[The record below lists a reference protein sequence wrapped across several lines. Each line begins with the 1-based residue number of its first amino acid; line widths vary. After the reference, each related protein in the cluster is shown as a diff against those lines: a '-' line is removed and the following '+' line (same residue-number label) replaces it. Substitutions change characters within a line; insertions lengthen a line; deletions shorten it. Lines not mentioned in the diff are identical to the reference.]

1 MKQSHTR
8 KAWLWLNGLSVSK
21 LLSKADT
28 KLKWHFHPPMG
39 QSAIMNIQNMH
50 IIIAATFRFQSHLLA
65 FTSQQR
71 YIWFHLCPQ
80 NMYPL
85 QFRPSTYHPVDSNQF
100 SNNNNVRERGEVEK
114 QNKKQNHA
122 SLNAI
127 DPIAPAASVA
137 PDSRYFL
144 QLCHSVSQEI
154 FLPICAQFV
163 SPPVIHHDRHTI
175 ELFPPQLN
183 PNNEVWDLPI

>member
-28 KLKWHFHPPMG
+28 KLKWHFHPPLG
-39 QSAIMNIQNMH
+39 QSAITNIQNMH

-71 YIWFHLCPQ
+71 YIWFHVCPQ

-85 QFRPSTYHPVDSNQF
+85 QFRPSTYHPSRHKPIFKQQQCTWKRRSRETKQKTKSCLLERYSSNSTGCKCSSWFQIL
-100 SNNNNVRERGEVEK
+100 SAALLQCERG
-114 QNKKQNHA
+114 NLPPNLCTI
-122 SLNAI
+122 SFNPC
-127 DPIAPAASVA
+127 DPSW
-137 PDSRYFL
+137 
-144 QLCHSVSQEI
+144 
-154 FLPICAQFV
+154 
-163 SPPVIHHDRHTI
+163 SPYNWIVPTTA
-175 ELFPPQLN
+175 ESK
-183 PNNEVWDLPI
+183 

>member
-1 MKQSHTR
+1 
-8 KAWLWLNGLSVSK
+8 
-21 LLSKADT
+21 
-28 KLKWHFHPPMG
+28 
-39 QSAIMNIQNMH
+39 MNIQNMH
-50 IIIAATFRFQSHLLA
+50 IIIAATFGFQSHLLA

-71 YIWFHLCPQ
+71 YIWFHVCLQ

-114 QNKKQNHA
+114 QNNKQNHA

-144 QLCHSVSQEI
+144 QLCHSVNEEI
-154 FLPICAQFV
+154 LLPICAQFV

-183 PNNEVWDLPI
+183 PNNEV